1 MLSLLNFKSI
11 SVIVLLVLVLSVALY
26 ISILRERNQSLTNTV
41 QRLETE
47 NTELTI
53 KLTNSE
59 KYIESLKNDYKII
72 SGYNEE
78 LQRTSNELR
87 LKQQDLQSKLQK
99 LNTNFSKMV
108 DRHPKMV
115 IDIINNS
122 QKKVNVC
129 FENLSKHQSCD

>member
-11 SVIVLLVLVLSVALY
+11 SVIVLLVLVLSVSLY
-26 ISILRERNQSLTNTV
+26 ISILRERNQSLTNSV

-72 SGYNEE
+72 SDYNNE

-99 LNTNFSKMV
+99 LNTDFSKMV

-115 IDIINNS
+115 IDIINTG
-122 QKKVNVC
+122 QKKTNQC

>member
-47 NTELTI
+47 NTELAI

-59 KYIESLKNDYKII
+59 KYIESLKNDYNII

-115 IDIINNS
+115 IDIINTG
-122 QKKVNVC
+122 QKKTNQC

>member
-72 SGYNEE
+72 SDYNNE

-87 LKQQDLQSKLQK
+87 LKQQDLQGKLQK

-115 IDIINNS
+115 IDIINTG
-122 QKKVNVC
+122 QKKTNQC